1 MKTVRSK
8 AIVLRRTNYGE
19 ADRILQLLT
28 PDGRRSV
35 MARGVRKEKSK
46 LAGGIELFA
55 VSDVVIG
62 EGRGDL
68 GILTSAKLEQFYRH
82 ILEDYDRL
90 QFGYQAIKLIARASE
105 TVDEPEWFDLLSE
118 ILMGLDVLTIP
129 LPLIETW
136 FYARYSALLGHEL
149 NLDLD
154 VDGQKLEADVNY
166 RYDAAEQGLRRVET
180 GEVTSEHIKLLRL
193 VATRPL
199 KVLIQIGGVGV
210 LLPQILMVVR
220 EHAAVDLA

>member
-1 MKTVRSK
+1 MKTNRTR

-35 MARGVRKEKSK
+35 MARGVRREKSK

-55 VSDVVIG
+55 VSDVVLG
-62 EGRGDL
+62 EGKGEL
-68 GILTSAKLEQFYRH
+68 GVLTSARLVHFYRH

-90 QFGYQAIKLIARASE
+90 QFGYRAIKLVSKASD

-118 ILMGLDVLTIP
+118 VLAALDATTIP
-129 LPLIETW
+129 LELIETW
-136 FYARYSALLGHEL
+136 FLLRYSALLGREL

-154 VDGQKLEADVNY
+154 VDGAALLPDTNY
-166 RYDAAEQGLRRVET
+166 RYDVAEQGLRQLQN
-180 GEVTSEHIKLLRL
+180 GEVTGDHIKLLRL
-193 VATRPL
+193 IATRSL
-199 KVLIQIGGVGV
+199 KVLIQIGGIGAI
-210 LLPQILMVVR
+210 LPECLRVAR
-220 EHAAVDLA
+220 EHAALE

>member
-1 MKTVRSK
+1 MRTK

-19 ADRILQLLT
+19 ADRIVQLIT

-62 EGRGDL
+62 EGKGDL
-68 GILTSAKLEQFYRH
+68 GVLTSAKLDHFYRH

-90 QFGYQAIKLIARASE
+90 QFAYTTVKLVARASE
-105 TVDEPEWFDLLSE
+105 TVDEPEWFDLLQES
-118 ILMGLDVLTIP
+118 LAGLDVLTIP

-136 FYARYSALLGHEL
+136 FYLRYASLLGHDL
-149 NLDLD
+149 NLELD
-154 VDGQKLEADVNY
+154 VDGEHLEVDVLY
-166 RYDAAEQGLRRVET
+166 RSDMAEQGLRKVST
-180 GEVTSEHIKLLRL
+180 GELTSEHIKLLRL
-193 VATRPL
+193 IATRPL
-199 KVLIQIGGVGV
+199 KVLIQIGGVGA
-210 LLPQILMVVR
+210 LLSECLRVVR
-220 EHAAVDLA
+220 EHAAGDIS